1 MWNAPEV
8 VREVGV
14 NDFRVAT
21 EQHLFHLDHRLLG
34 ISPGTVGILFWW
46 KIGLKDRFQHQHFCR
61 HADPITHGRD
71 AQWPEFA
78 IGLRYVHSSD
88 RIRSVRLLP
97 ERKRQF
103 AKPPLDAVLLDIRK
117 VLAVYTW
124 CPLVGAA
131 LSVGMRQ
138 DVLAVDLVVQGVKAV
153 PGFRL
158 RFRV

>member
-46 KIGLKDRFQHQHFCR
+46 KIGLKDRFQHQHRCR

-78 IGLRYVHSSD
+78 IGLRYVL
-88 RIRSVRLLP
+88 RTVPRR
-97 ERKRQF
+97 
-103 AKPPLDAVLLDIRK
+103 
-117 VLAVYTW
+117 T
-124 CPLVGAA
+124 
-131 LSVGMRQ
+131 GMVTR
-138 DVLAVDLVVQGVKAV
+138 DDSKTPTCGPACFWAIGTNCI
-153 PGFRL
+153 
-158 RFRV
+158 

>member
-21 EQHLFHLDHRLLG
+21 EQLRFHLDHRLLG
-34 ISPGTVGILFWW
+34 ISPGTVGILLWR
-46 KIGLKDRFQHQHFCR
+46 KIGFKDRFQHQHRCR
-61 HADPITHGRD
+61 HADPITQGRD

-88 RIRSVRLLP
+88 RVRSIRLLP

-103 AKPPLDAVLLDIRK
+103 TKPPLHPAGRTTSLINPAISAFPERV
-117 VLAVYTW
+117 
-124 CPLVGAA
+124 VGSADTDPMQGA
-131 LSVGMRQ
+131 GGGKWLS
-138 DVLAVDLVVQGVKAV
+138 
-153 PGFRL
+153 
-158 RFRV
+158 